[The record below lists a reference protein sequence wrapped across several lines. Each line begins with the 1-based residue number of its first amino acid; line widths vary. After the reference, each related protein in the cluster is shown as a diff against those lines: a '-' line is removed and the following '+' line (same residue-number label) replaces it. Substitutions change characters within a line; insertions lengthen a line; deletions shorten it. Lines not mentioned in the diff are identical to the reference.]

1 MLTAETL
8 RGIYAAT
15 VIPFK
20 DDESLDE
27 KALRKQTAYVID
39 NGVHAIMSTG
49 GTGEFPHLSREERK
63 GVRNALKETGASL
76 RLPLRAQGAFGGKG
90 ASILMRAMAHES
102 PPASHR

>member
-20 DDESLDE
+20 DDESLDK
-27 KALRKQTAYVID
+27 KALHKQTAYVID
-39 NGVHAIMSTG
+39 NSVHAIMSMG

-76 RLPLRAQGAFGGKG
+76 RLPLRARGLHPDEGNGA
-90 ASILMRAMAHES
+90 
-102 PPASHR
+102 